1 MSSNSTAGFEA
12 FRKIIL
18 MNVHLSDTSR
28 PSRHYKYEMQMDQKD
43 NIVQDVLHINSWQA
57 LHSTL
62 ALGRTGSLSVTIN
75 MYRTT
80 SKVLVNG
87 RDSTAMASSINA
99 LLNDINSHPEV
110 KAGND
115 YYKTMD
121 PAKLKS
127 KQKTQKQQKST
138 PTVSAPNSPLS
149 SPLSGRTH
157 NSVALHHISDHRKTP
172 KPQNSVRTFQN
183 TPKLQLKSDQIKE
196 KR

>member
-1 MSSNSTAGFEA
+1 MRCKWI
-12 FRKIIL
+12 RKD
-18 MNVHLSDTSR
+18 S
-28 PSRHYKYEMQMDQKD
+28 
-43 NIVQDVLHINSWQA
+43 IVQDVLHINSWQA

-62 ALGRTGSLSVTIN
+62 TLGRTGSLSVTIN

-87 RDSTAMASSINA
+87 RDSTAIASSINA

-115 YYKTMD
+115 YYKTTLD

-127 KQKTQKQQKST
+127 KQKTPKQQKST

-157 NSVALHHISDHRKTP
+157 NSVALHNISDHRKNTKTTKRCKNIP
-172 KPQNSVRTFQN
+172 KHTKVTTQ
-183 TPKLQLKSDQIKE
+183 K
-196 KR
+196 